1 MNFISQVAQCYP
13 DETKELPAQLRTL
26 LLGGQGGAMVKGDL
40 RRTVVKNLVML
51 RNKDVI
57 DSIE

>member
-1 MNFISQVAQCYP
+1 VAQCYP
-13 DETKELPAQLRTL
+13 IDTKEFPAQLRGL
-26 LLGGQGGAMVKGDL
+26 LLGEGGTPMVKGDL

-51 RNKDVI
+51 RNKEVI